1 MWANDGQLF
10 FSFLSLSLSLSS
22 FLFFIPTLI
31 DRLFLRI
38 VRQSRR
44 ATAEEKENKK
54 KKKKKKRQ

>member
-1 MWANDGQLF
+1 MTGSC
-10 FSFLSLSLSLSS
+10 FSPFSLSLSLSS

-44 ATAEEKENKK
+44 ATAEEKENK
-54 KKKKKKRQ
+54 